1 MGISRTMR
9 SLTRSLEKTFPKA
22 YESLRTARDKR
33 GLRQVFSKIAD
44 KDLIVQGG
52 PFRGLRYLPQLTS
65 TDTLLSHTVIPKLLG
80 SYELELHDSLK
91 RSFTRQYKQVINI
104 GCAEGYYAVGLALRF
119 PDIPVFAFDIDAA
132 NREFC
137 GQMAAINGVADRVFI
152 RGECTV
158 EELASTVFENSLIVC
173 DCEGCELELLHPD
186 LSPSLAI
193 SDVMVELH
201 DCVNEIITPT
211 ILARFGK
218 THDADVVQKV
228 DRDVTDYPVLNELTP
243 LQQRLALSE
252 FRWGP
257 LQWAF
262 LTAKGKALKQV

>member
-1 MGISRTMR
+1 MR
-9 SLTRSLEKTFPKA
+9 SLNRSLEKHFPKT
-22 YESLRTARDKR
+22 YESLRSARDKR
-33 GLRQVFSKIAD
+33 ELGQVFSKIAD
-44 KDLIVQGG
+44 KDLIVQKG

-80 SYELELHDSLK
+80 SYELELHDSLELSFK
-91 RSFTRQYKQVINI
+91 RPYKQVINI
-104 GCAEGYYAVGLALRF
+104 GCAEGYYAVGLARRF
-119 PDIPVFAFDIDAA
+119 PGIPVFAFDIDAA

-137 GQMAAINGVADRVFI
+137 GQMAAVNGVADHVFI

-158 EELASTVFENSLIVC
+158 EGLASILSENSLIVC

-186 LSPSLAI
+186 LSPGFAM

-201 DCVNEIITPT
+201 DCVNEIISPT

-218 THDADVVQKV
+218 THNADVLQKV
-228 DRDVTDYPVLNELTP
+228 NRDVSDYPMLKELTP

-262 LTAKGKALKQV
+262 LTAKEQALTQA

>member
-1 MGISRTMR
+1 MGINHTMR
-9 SLTRSLEKTFPKA
+9 SLTRSLEKNFPNA
-22 YESLRTARDKR
+22 YASLRTARDKR
-33 GLRQVFSKIAD
+33 GLRRVFSKIAD
-44 KDLIVQGG
+44 KDLIVQAG

-91 RSFTRQYKQVINI
+91 RAFARQYKQVINI
-104 GCAEGYYAVGLALRF
+104 GCAEGYYAVGLALGL
-119 PDIPVFAFDIDAA
+119 PGIPVFAFDIDAA

-137 GQMAAINGVADRVFI
+137 GEMATINGVADRIFI

-158 EELASTVFENSLIVC
+158 AELTNIAAANSLIVC
-173 DCEGCELELLHPD
+173 DCEGCELELLD
-186 LSPSLAI
+186 LNLVPVLEM

-201 DCVNEIITPT
+201 DCVNDIITPT
-211 ILARFGK
+211 ILARFAK
-218 THDADVVQKV
+218 THDEHVVQKV
-228 DRDVTDYPVLNELTP
+228 NRYATDYPVLKGLTP

-262 LTAKGKALKQV
+262 LTAKG